1 MLSRLTI
8 NSTQTCNLG
17 CTYCYAL
24 GGDYGGPE
32 LSMPPDLAVQK
43 MREAAEAHQ
52 EIQLVQFI
60 GGEPLLNLATLQA
73 VADEIDRLVTRGVL
87 AAKPQMSAVTN
98 LTVLTKSHL
107 ELFRVHNFHPVVS
120 IDGPRA
126 IHDAVRPTKGGR
138 GSHTKILHNLA
149 RLEDYGISYDVEC
162 TYTREHYRAGISIV
176 DLLMYFTERTRA
188 EEIDIVV
195 VSTSPGDPLGF
206 NQHDDWRIPVQL
218 QLEAVEF
225 TLDQMEMG
233 RLIPYGSFLE
243 TVKQIQGSGS
253 DHYCPAGTSNL
264 AVASD
269 GDLYQCNMFTNNPRY
284 RTSIDATSHVITKSD
299 IAECRECWAR
309 SWCLACVGN
318 MEIRSPGDPH
328 PYPQHCET
336 LRGAIALILERLPSA
351 LDAMWNSSS
360 DPKSDPAWEKTVERL
375 EEIEVTTETRP
386 FENGENASSGRKFL
400 PITPVGNA
408 ARYR

>member
-32 LSMPPDLAVQK
+32 LSMPPELAVQK
-43 MREAAEAHQ
+43 MREAAEAHH
-52 EIQLVQFI
+52 EIHLVQFI
-60 GGEPLLNLATLQA
+60 GGEPLLNLVALEA
-73 VADEIDRLVTRGVL
+73 VANEVDRLVRQGVL
-87 AAKPQMSAVTN
+87 SVKPQLSAVTN
-98 LTVLTKSHL
+98 LTVLSPAHV
-107 ELFRVHNFHPVVS
+107 ELFRAHDFHPVVS
-120 IDGPRA
+120 IDGPKA
-126 IHDAVRPTKGGR
+126 IHDAVRPTRGGK
-138 GSHTKILHNLA
+138 GSHSKILRNLA
-149 RLEDYGISYDVEC
+149 RLAANGISYDVEC
-162 TYTREHYRAGISIV
+162 TYTHKHYRAGISII
-176 DLLMYFTERTRA
+176 DLLIYFTERTQA

-195 VSTSPGDPLGF
+195 VSTGPGDPLGF

-218 QLEAVEF
+218 QLEAIEF
-225 TLDQMEMG
+225 TLDQMETG

-284 RTSIDATSHVITKSD
+284 RTSIDAASQVITKSD
-299 IAECRECWAR
+299 IDECRECWAR

-336 LRGAIALILERLPSA
+336 LRGAIALILERLPSS
-351 LDAMWNSSS
+351 LEAMLNCSIRPTT
-360 DPKSDPAWEKTVERL
+360 DPEWKKTVERL
-375 EEIEVTTETRP
+375 ERIEVATEVPTR
-386 FENGENASSGRKFL
+386 KLL
-400 PITPVGNA
+400 PITPVG
-408 ARYR
+408 